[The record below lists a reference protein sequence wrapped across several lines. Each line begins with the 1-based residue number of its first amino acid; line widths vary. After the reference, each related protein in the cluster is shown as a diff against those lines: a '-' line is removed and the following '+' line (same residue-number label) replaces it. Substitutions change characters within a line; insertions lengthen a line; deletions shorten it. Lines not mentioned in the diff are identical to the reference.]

1 MIQTIQMTAKKS
13 SMYRNDRTNEN
24 GRRDPIKTEEI
35 EDRKT
40 QDTNNATTVADNVVH
55 RTGRDNI
62 TVRQKQL
69 NAETAKEKG
78 QCKKKCRTVKK
89 LQYVERTTSSAEEEN

>member
-1 MIQTIQMTAKKS
+1 MIQTIQTTAKKS

-24 GRRDPIKTEEI
+24 ARRVPIKTEQK

-40 QDTNNATTVADNVVH
+40 QDTNNAITVADNVVH

-62 TVRQKQL
+62 IVRQKQL
-69 NAETAKEKG
+69 NTETAKGKDTTR
-78 QCKKKCRTVKK
+78 KC
-89 LQYVERTTSSAEEEN
+89 AEQ